1 MAAVQHAPALPRAIV
16 RHVPWTLLAALALL
30 AAVSLGLLQVLQSS
44 RAASAGYALR
54 ELDGER
60 DALAV
65 EVRLL
70 EADVA
75 AQARTD
81 QVRTIAVERL
91 GMVPPARTVR
101 VTVAERGPAGIAL
114 PARYIV
120 RPEPAP
126 APEAAWREALL
137 RRLPGFD

>member
-1 MAAVQHAPALPRAIV
+1 MAAVQHAPTLPRVAV

-54 ELDGER
+54 ELDRER
-60 DALAV
+60 DALAA

-81 QVRTIAVERL
+81 QVRRIAVERL
-91 GMVPPARTVR
+91 GMVPPSRTVR
-101 VTVAERGPAGIAL
+101 VTVAERGPSGIGL

-120 RPEPAP
+120 RPEPAAAP
-126 APEAAWREALL
+126 APAWWEALL

>member
-1 MAAVQHAPALPRAIV
+1 MAAAQHAAALPRVAA

-44 RAASAGYALR
+44 RTASAGYALR
-54 ELDGER
+54 ELERER
-60 DALAV
+60 DALAA

-81 QVRTIAVERL
+81 QVRRIAIERL
-91 GMVPPARTVR
+91 GMVQPARTVR
-101 VTVAERGPAGIAL
+101 VTVPERAPAGIAM
-114 PARYIV
+114 PGRYVV
-120 RPEPAP
+120 RPEPTP
-126 APEAAWREALL
+126 ALEVAWWEALL